1 MRIRS
6 TAILAALLLS
16 AVACIADSALT
27 LDQYRSELDRLLAAT
42 QHLEQPQIPVILK
55 DIPPQWKVQ
64 ANDRSFDVSTEW
76 LRHDLQ
82 NLEKKFDPDVV
93 SSIRVH
99 LQEQRAEAEAYSTP
113 PADVSAECARLN
125 AILSRKEFGDIHG
138 PTWWDRLKQRI
149 VRGLFRML
157 ERIFGSSAIPVVG
170 KMFVYTLIGIA
181 VLALGFWA
189 YRTIRSGME
198 VEHIVRDTKFVSAKE
213 WSVWMAEAKE
223 AASQGRW
230 RDAIHLGYW
239 AGISFLEAQGAWRPD
254 RARTPREYLRLMP
267 KSSERYP
274 TLTALTQGFEIV
286 WYGNR
291 HADAQAYSQTLQEL
305 EKLGC
310 R

>member
-6 TAILAALLLS
+6 RVIFAVVLFSALF
-16 AVACIADSALT
+16 CRADSNLT
-27 LDQYRSELDRLLAAT
+27 LEQYRGELDRLLAAT
-42 QHLEQPQIPVILK
+42 DNLDQKQIPAILH
-55 DIPPQWKVQ
+55 DIPATWTVR
-64 ANDRSFDVSTEW
+64 ADDRTFEISTEW

-82 NLEKKFDPDVV
+82 GLQKKLDADTL
-93 SSIRVH
+93 SSIRVR
-99 LQEQRAEAEAYSTP
+99 LKEQRDEAGAYANA
-113 PADVSAECARLN
+113 PADVSAERARLN
-125 AILSRKEFGDIHG
+125 EILSRKEFGDIHG

-149 VRGLFRML
+149 ARTLLKMI

-170 KMFVYTLIGIA
+170 KMFVYALIGIA

-198 VEHIVRDTKFVSAKE
+198 VEHIVTDAEFVSAKE
-213 WSVWMAEAKE
+213 WPVWMAEAKT

-230 RDAIHLGYW
+230 RDAIHLAYW
-239 AGISFLEAQGAWRPD
+239 AGISFLEAEGAWRPD

-267 KSSERYP
+267 QASQHHS
-274 TLTALTQGFEIV
+274 TLAALTQSFEIV
-286 WYGNR
+286 WYGKR
-291 HADAQAYSQTLQEL
+291 HADADSYSRTLQEL